1 MYKVAIVDDEPVIVR
16 GLTMTIQWE
25 KYNCRVV
32 GTAGDGQEGMKL
44 IREKRP
50 DILISD
56 ICMPGIDGLT
66 MIAGM
71 KSEFGHM
78 QITIL
83 TGFRDFDYAQQAIR
97 LGVTR
102 FLLKPSKMDELDEA
116 IRVMIENLQRQGIM
130 GMDEESENGG
140 NAGDTEDGGNTG
152 STGNTSGEGRAG
164 QGAENAPEYSAIKDT
179 ASKGTAQTAPGSEA
193 PGKDAAPEQD
203 REAGE
208 TDSPASCFIVK
219 NALAYIEENYREKLK
234 LSDVADQI
242 YVSQWHLSKLLNK
255 HTGQNFSEILN
266 NIRIEKAKELLK
278 DPSLRIGDIAEEV
291 GFLDMAHFSRV
302 FKKQAGISAN
312 EYRNTILG
320 R

>member
-71 KSEFGHM
+71 KSEFGPM

-130 GMDEESENGG
+130 GTDGESENGVNTGKTG
-140 NAGDTEDGGNTG
+140 NAGDTEGGGNTG
-152 STGNTSGEGRAG
+152 STGNAAG
-164 QGAENAPEYSAIKDT
+164 KGPTGQSAENAPEYPAIKDT
-179 ASKGTAQTAPGSEA
+179 ASKG
-193 PGKDAAPEQD
+193 AAGED